1 MTTPLKG
8 YRTLL
13 LNAAAALVGVAQSF
27 DWVDALGS
35 RPAGYVVLALSLA
48 NMALRALTTTP
59 LGDAGPPPD
68 LEARSRP

>member
-1 MTTPLKG
+1 MTPSLKG

-35 RPAGYVVLALSLA
+35 RPAGLVVLALSLA
-48 NMALRALTTTP
+48 NMVLRAFTTTP
-59 LGDAGPPPD
+59 LGESGPPPD
-68 LEARSRP
+68 LEPRSRP